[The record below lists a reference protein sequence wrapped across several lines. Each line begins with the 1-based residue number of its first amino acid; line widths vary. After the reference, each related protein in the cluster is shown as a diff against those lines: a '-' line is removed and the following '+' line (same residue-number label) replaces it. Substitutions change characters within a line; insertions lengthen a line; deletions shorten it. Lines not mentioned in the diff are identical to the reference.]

1 MCSLYQMGSLFF
13 LLQLSLIA
21 TFGNCSII
29 PIAGVQPVFQFR
41 KCSIRILQISQF
53 SVTSI
58 CSYKCYF
65 SLTFYYFIAKK
76 HFYHFKILILFIA
89 FAVITM
95 FQQTHST
102 GFRCTIH
109 MEEVSFFSFLVA
121 GVMQIKDCS
130 LLDILIGSTSY
141 AKLHVSMC
149 CLSNSMFYRQQFYS
163 TIFCNAKN
171 STSPSFMRYLQDKF
185 FQFSPLIFIA
195 KSFTCFSYGLGLPSG
210 HLIPPISCS
219 SF

>member
-1 MCSLYQMGSLFF
+1 M
-13 LLQLSLIA
+13 QL
-21 TFGNCSII
+21 
-29 PIAGVQPVFQFR
+29 VFQFR
-41 KCSIRILQISQF
+41 KCSVRILQISQF

-76 HFYHFKILILFIA
+76 HFYHFKILIPFIA
-89 FAVITM
+89 FVVITM
-95 FQQTHST
+95 YQQTHST
-102 GFRCTIH
+102 GFMCTIH
-109 MEEVSFFSFLVA
+109 VEEVSFFSFLVA
-121 GVMQIKDCS
+121 EVMQIKNCS

-141 AKLHVSMC
+141 AKPHVSMC

-171 STSPSFMRYLQDKF
+171 STSPSFMCYLQDKF

-195 KSFTCFSYGLGLPSG
+195 NPSICFSSGLGLPSG
-210 HLIPPISCS
+210 HLIPPTFCS